1 MESRTQMT
9 FARRGEITDAM
20 RFVAEREELTPEV
33 IREEVAAGRLVIP
46 ANVRHLAGA
55 LEPMC
60 IGKVARVKFNAN
72 IGNSAVSSD
81 INGEID
87 KLAMAVKYGADT
99 VMDLSTGGN
108 IDAIRQAIIDTSL
121 FRSAPSRSTRQ
132 SSRRKS
138 SKSSPRRTCST

>member
-9 FARRGEITDAM
+9 YARRGEITDAM
-20 RFVAEREELTPEV
+20 RFVAEREELAPET
-33 IREEVAAGRLVIP
+33 IREEVAVGRLVIP

-60 IGKVARVKFNAN
+60 IGKVARVKINAN

-108 IDAIRQAIIDTSL
+108 IDSIRQAIIDSSVVPTLS
-121 FRSAPSRSTRQ
+121 PVDMSR
-132 SSRRKS
+132 K
-138 SKSSPRRTCST
+138 